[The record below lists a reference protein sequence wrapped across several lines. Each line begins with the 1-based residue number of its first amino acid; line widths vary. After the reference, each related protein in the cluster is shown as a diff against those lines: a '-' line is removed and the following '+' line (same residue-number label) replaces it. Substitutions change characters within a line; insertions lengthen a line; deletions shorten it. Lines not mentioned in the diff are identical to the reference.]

1 MRDVLP
7 MTSILFITGRIYGQL
22 FKCNYLR
29 NKFFLLFVVT
39 YLKSTSNIE
48 ELEKKNMT
56 LIGYIFSK
64 LETAKKE
71 VAK

>member
-1 MRDVLP
+1 M
-7 MTSILFITGRIYGQL
+7 QL
-22 FKCNYLR
+22 SK
-29 NKFFLLFVVT
+29 KQIFLLFVAT

-64 LETAKKE
+64 LETAKE

>member
-29 NKFFLLFVVT
+29 NKYFLLFVAT

-64 LETAKKE
+64 LETAKE

>member
-64 LETAKKE
+64 LETAKE